1 VAPAPFPR
9 PGEPAGFAQ
18 GASRPVDRL
27 RRRQDFIAVL
37 QDGRRL
43 RHRLISLGVRPNG
56 RDAARVGYAIGKRV
70 GSAVVRNRTRR
81 RLREI
86 TRTLPL
92 APGYDLVITGHP
104 VAADASFQALEEA
117 LGWCARRAG
126 VLAAQNIANTGET
139 S

>member
-1 VAPAPFPR
+1 M
-9 PGEPAGFAQ
+9 
-18 GASRPVDRL
+18 
-27 RRRQDFIAVL
+27 L
-37 QDGRRL
+37 QDGRRP

-56 RDAARVGYAIGKRV
+56 RDATRVGYAIGKRV

-81 RLREI
+81 RLRELV
-86 TRTLPL
+86 RALPL

-126 VLAAQNIANTGET
+126 VLGAPNLANTGET

>member
-1 VAPAPFPR
+1 MAPAPFPR
-9 PGEPAGFAQ
+9 PGQPVGLAQ
-18 GASRPVDRL
+18 GASRPVDHL

-37 QDGRRL
+37 QDGRRI

-56 RDAARVGYAIGKRV
+56 RDATRVGYAIGKRV
-70 GSAVVRNRTRR
+70 GTAVVRNRTRR

-86 TRTLPL
+86 ARALPL

-104 VAADASFQALEEA
+104 ITADASFQALEEA
-117 LGWCARRAG
+117 LDWCVRRAG
-126 VLAAQNIANTGET
+126 VLTASNLTNAGQT